1 MKTKLSLRKKIVMQT
16 IVPDIVII
24 VCGVL
29 ANMQNGLLNN
39 IMGLFAIVL
48 LLFMFIYTNRK
59 KSEPTDEMAKQN
71 QLKAGKLSYTIT
83 LAMFGLVMLYA
94 LKFKT
99 SVIISMPVL
108 VYGFVCIHILNL
120 AIFLFYD
127 IRGN

>member
-1 MKTKLSLRKKIVMQT
+1 MKTKLSLRKKIIMQT

-24 VCGVL
+24 ICGVL
-29 ANMQNGLLNN
+29 ANLQTGMLNN

-48 LLFMFIYTNRK
+48 FIFMFIYTNRK

-71 QLKAGKLSYTIT
+71 QLKAGNLSYTIT
-83 LAMFGLVMLYA
+83 LVTVGLVMLYA

-108 VYGFVCIHILNL
+108 VYAFVCMHILNL